1 MSGDETYP
9 ATVGQLSVWR
19 DIERFPPDRLW
30 EANLS
35 FVWDLPSGDWTEEQI
50 WAALGAVAMRHASM
64 RTTYVIDADG
74 FPRQRIAAHTA
85 EEVLAQVRQ
94 GTADAADREA
104 QEHTGLRTAIDAL
117 SELPWRAWIL
127 LADGVP
133 RHVLVVVNH
142 MAADGVA
149 SVVLR
154 EDFETI
160 LGGTPLPPAPGPL
173 ELALNQQGEGSSRL
187 RNAERY
193 WRRTLSA
200 APHRPGPEQPHT
212 LGAVLQTGI
221 PMPVAHAA
229 VAAYE
234 VTLASLILAAYYR
247 GIQAATGEREVLL
260 YPMSANRFDEQHA
273 RVVTSLNQ
281 WAPLL
286 LDLEPDEPFEAILP
300 KVHWKAFNALKN
312 GVCSPDAI
320 WQIRDEHAKLDPP
333 VDQGFYYNPMLAPPG
348 FPSDDALVAPKIEWF
363 EHGRT
368 TGPGF
373 YLIVRGLT
381 SLNLMFRVNRAGF
394 DRDSLSTVMT
404 TMQEHL
410 AATLGG
416 ERF

>member
-35 FVWDLPSGDWTEEQI
+35 FVWDLPDGAWTEDQV
-50 WAALGAVAMRHASM
+50 WSALGAVAMRHASM
-64 RTTYVIDADG
+64 RTTYVIDDEG
-74 FPRQRIAAHTA
+74 FPRQRIAADTA

-94 GTADAADREA
+94 GTADVADREA
-104 QEHTGLRTAIDAL
+104 KDAAEIRRGIDAL
-117 SELPWRAWIL
+117 TELPWRAWIL
-127 LADGVP
+127 LDQGVP
-133 RHVLVVVNH
+133 RQVLVVVNH

-160 LGGTPLPPAPGPL
+160 LGGTDLPPAPGPL
-173 ELALNQQGEGSSRL
+173 ELALNQHGEGSGRL

-193 WRRTLSA
+193 WRRTLAA
-200 APHRPGPEQPHT
+200 APHRPETGELNP
-212 LGAVLQTGI
+212 LGAVLRTGI
-221 PMPVAHAA
+221 PMPLAHEAMA
-229 VAAYE
+229 RHD

-281 WAPLL
+281 WAPLV
-286 LDLEPDEPFEAILP
+286 LDLDPDGPFEETLP

-320 WQIRDEHAKLDPP
+320 WQIRDEHSRLDPP
-333 VDQGFYYNPMLAPPG
+333 ADRGFYYNPMLAPQG
-348 FPSDDALVAPKIEWF
+348 FPSGDRLEAPAIDWF

-394 DRDSLSTVMT
+394 DRDSMT
-404 TMQEHL
+404 TMLTTVQACL
-410 AATLGG
+410 AETLGG
-416 ERF
+416 KRL

>member
-19 DIERFPPDRLW
+19 DIERYPPDRMW

-35 FVWDLPSGDWTEEQI
+35 FVWDLPEGTWTEEQI

-64 RTTYVIDADG
+64 RTTYVIDGDG
-74 FPRQRIAAHTA
+74 FPRQRIAADTA

-94 GTADAADREA
+94 GTADVADREA
-104 QEHTGLRTAIDAL
+104 KDAAELHRGIDPRT
-117 SELPWRAWIL
+117 ELPWRAWIL
-127 LADGVP
+127 LEDGAP
-133 RHVLVVVNH
+133 LQVLVVVNH

-160 LGGTPLPPAPGPL
+160 LGGTDLPPAPGPL
-173 ELALNQQGEGSSRL
+173 ELALNQHGEGSSRL

-193 WRRTLSA
+193 WRRTLAA
-200 APHRPGPEQPHT
+200 APHRCETGELNP

-221 PMPVAHAA
+221 PMPIAHEAMGKHD
-229 VAAYE
+229 
-234 VTLASLILAAYYR
+234 VTMPSLILAAYYR

-260 YPMSANRFDEQHA
+260 FPMSANRFDEQHA

-320 WQIRDEHAKLDPP
+320 WQIRDEHNRLDPP
-333 VDQGFYYNPMLAPPG
+333 ADRGFYYNPMLAPPG
-348 FPSDDALVAPKIEWF
+348 FPSDDRLEPPKIDWY
-363 EHGRT
+363 EHGRK

-394 DRDSLSTVMT
+394 DRDSMT
-404 TMQEHL
+404 TMLTTMQDCL
-410 AATLGG
+410 AETLGG
-416 ERF
+416 QRL

>member
-35 FVWDLPSGDWTEEQI
+35 FVWDLPEGDWTQEQV

-64 RTTYVIDADG
+64 RTTYVVDPEG
-74 FPRQRIAAHTA
+74 FPRQRIVAHTA

-94 GTADAADREA
+94 GTADVAEREEKDAAEIR
-104 QEHTGLRTAIDAL
+104 RAIDAL

-127 LADGVP
+127 LEGDAP
-133 RHVLVVVNH
+133 RQVLVVVNH

-160 LGGTPLPPAPGPL
+160 LGGTDLPPAPGPL
-173 ELALNQQGEGSSRL
+173 ELALNQTGEGSGRL

-193 WRRTLSA
+193 WRRTLAA
-200 APHRPGPEQPHT
+200 APRRHETGELDPV
-212 LGAVLQTGI
+212 GAVLQTGI
-221 PMPVAHAA
+221 PMPQAHEAMA
-229 VAAYE
+229 KFE

-247 GIQAATGEREVLL
+247 GIQAATGEQEVLL
-260 YPMSANRFDEQHA
+260 FPMSANRFDEQHA

-286 LDLEPDEPFEAILP
+286 LDLDAAEPFTEILP

-333 VDQGFYYNPMLAPPG
+333 ADRGFYYNPMLAPPG
-348 FPSDDALVAPKIEWF
+348 FPSDDHLVAPKIDF
-363 EHGRT
+363 FDHGRT

-381 SLNLMFRVNRAGF
+381 SLNLMFRVNRSGF
-394 DRDSLSTVMT
+394 DRDSVNTVMT
-404 TMQEHL
+404 TMQDCF
-410 AATLGG
+410 AQTLGG
-416 ERF
+416 DRF